1 FCDYGQFMRPLPE
14 GTASELPGNNI
25 SLKRWVLER
34 GREFVAPQFWKTYWC
49 RRIQADGIR
58 LHATPSIVVYYR
70 KSFRLAPYLRHRF
83 HSGRCFAGMR
93 LRELSRLRRACYV
106 AAAPVLPI
114 VLTARMLRKTLGKRR
129 HLAELAL
136 SLPISVLAIL
146 SWALGELCGY
156 LAGPGVSCDHV
167 R

>member
-1 FCDYGQFMRPLPE
+1 MTSAPRMPLQPVHAPLRAGLRSGDRRGQ
-14 GTASELPGNNI
+14 
-25 SLKRWVLER
+25 
-34 GREFVAPQFWKTYWC
+34 
-49 RRIQADGIR
+49 R
-58 LHATPSIVVYYR
+58 LLHYR
-70 KSFRLAPYLRHRF
+70 KSFRLVPYLLHRF
-83 HSGRCFAGMR
+83 HNGRCFAGMR
-93 LRELSRLRRACYV
+93 LRELSRLRRACSV
-106 AAAPVLPI
+106 AAAPALPI

-136 SLPISVLAIL
+136 SFPISLLAVL